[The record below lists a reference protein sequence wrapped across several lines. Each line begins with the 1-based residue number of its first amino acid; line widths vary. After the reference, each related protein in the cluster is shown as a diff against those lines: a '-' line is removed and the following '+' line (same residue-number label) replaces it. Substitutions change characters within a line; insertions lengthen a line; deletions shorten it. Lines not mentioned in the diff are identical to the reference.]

1 MDMKWILHKKAW
13 LCLTLTLL
21 FWAVSFQCTAYVP
34 YDSYTY
40 STMTGEAKA
49 QYCPTPYYPAFAID
63 SQVLGVTLVTP
74 ADMCFDKLGRLYI
87 VDSYTNHLLV
97 LDENYK
103 LIANVDVLEDEAGQ
117 FEFLGGPSGIFVT
130 EDMEIYICDTN
141 QARILVLDENYKV
154 KRIYKNIVP
163 VNEQEE
169 DYLFLPSKIVVDA
182 SKNMYVLVKNEY
194 QGIMQLDREGTFI
207 SFIGSNKVT
216 YNPLTRLWKK
226 IMSKQ
231 QKEQMEQFLPVEYTN
246 ISQDKEGLIY
256 AVSKAGTSDTVKRLN
271 LAGKDV
277 LLRSGYVNISGD
289 QYQDPQDSS
298 LFTDIVSDAND
309 LIYVLDASMGRIFVY
324 TNEGFPFYVF
334 GGRGSQLGTFSSPT
348 AIEINGTDILVADQG
363 NPRITVFRRTEY
375 AQLISGADEAYARGD
390 YEESL
395 ELWRQV
401 IKRNA
406 NFELAYAQIGKVYL
420 RRNQYEEAMQYFLLG
435 NYRGDKITNMTG
447 YNKAFTE
454 FRRETA
460 ARYLGIGVVV
470 LLLLAI
476 LWRLWRILQRRRR
489 KREEKN

>member
-1 MDMKWILHKKAW
+1 
-13 LCLTLTLL
+13 
-21 FWAVSFQCTAYVP
+21 
-34 YDSYTY
+34 
-40 STMTGEAKA
+40 
-49 QYCPTPYYPAFAID
+49 
-63 SQVLGVTLVTP
+63 
-74 ADMCFDKLGRLYI
+74 MCFDKLGRLYI

-324 TNEGFPFYVF
+324 NNEGFLFYVF

-348 AIEINGTDILVADQG
+348 AIETTG
-363 NPRITVFRRTEY
+363 RI
-375 AQLISGADEAYARGD
+375 S
-390 YEESL
+390 
-395 ELWRQV
+395 W
-401 IKRNA
+401 
-406 NFELAYAQIGKVYL
+406 
-420 RRNQYEEAMQYFLLG
+420 
-435 NYRGDKITNMTG
+435 
-447 YNKAFTE
+447 
-454 FRRETA
+454 
-460 ARYLGIGVVV
+460 
-470 LLLLAI
+470 
-476 LWRLWRILQRRRR
+476 WRIRAIPGLLCSA
-489 KREEKN
+489 EPNMPS